1 MAAENRQAGTVF
13 EQGSHPGQP
22 HLLWIG
28 ATIEMTI
35 RYQTQLSFTYKLN
48 PLHGIVT
55 AEGVLNLLCSK
66 CIDKT
71 LYYFFFVFYFAK
83 G

>member
-1 MAAENRQAGTVF
+1 
-13 EQGSHPGQP
+13 
-22 HLLWIG
+22 
-28 ATIEMTI
+28 MTI

>member
-1 MAAENRQAGTVF
+1 MGI
-13 EQGSHPGQP
+13 SSKD
-22 HLLWIG
+22 
-28 ATIEMTI
+28 I
-35 RYQTQLSFTYKLN
+35 RYQTQLSSTYKLN
-48 PLHGIVT
+48 PLRGRN
-55 AEGVLNLLCSK
+55 AMEGVLNLLCSK